1 MPLFAPQEVPRLLLV
16 GAALNNVPVQKRKQK
31 FWLHV
36 RKKKRKTKKEQFVP
50 LPKSLISTFDDD
62 GQYPPVVVI
71 TLYSNHDF
79 LALAT

>member
-1 MPLFAPQEVPRLLLV
+1 MFPCKSVNKSFGYTYA
-16 GAALNNVPVQKRKQK
+16 
-31 FWLHV
+31 
-36 RKKKRKTKKEQFVP
+36 RKKETKKEQFVP
-50 LPKSLISTFDDD
+50 LPKSLISTFDND